1 MTDQELGLLLGEIK
15 GGVEENGRR
24 LDRHNS
30 VHERLEAKVIENS
43 EGLVSIKSS
52 AAGIAFVISLVV
64 AAGTWLISLWGS
76 GK

>member
-1 MTDQELGLLLGEIK
+1 MNDQDLGLLLGEIK

-24 LDRHNS
+24 LDRHID
-30 VHERLEAKVIENS
+30 VLDRLEAKVIVNS

-52 AAGIAFVISLVV
+52 AAGIAFIISLVV